1 MQAERASAKS
11 IELVELT
18 TGGSANRPAFG
29 AQFDLIQNVKVSL
42 SALLGRCEMSVAEL
56 FALKEDA
63 VVALDRNTRD
73 PIELFLDGKLVARAE
88 LVVVGDNF
96 GLRIV
101 ELGAESGE

>member
-11 IELVELT
+11 IELVELSS
-18 TGGSANRPAFG
+18 GAGANRPAFE

-42 SALLGRCEMSVAEL
+42 MALLGRCEMSVAEL
-56 FALKEDA
+56 FAMKEGA
-63 VVALDRNTRD
+63 VVALDRDTRD
-73 PIELFLDGKLVARAE
+73 PVEIFLDGKLVARAE

-101 ELGAESGE
+101 ELGTESAA